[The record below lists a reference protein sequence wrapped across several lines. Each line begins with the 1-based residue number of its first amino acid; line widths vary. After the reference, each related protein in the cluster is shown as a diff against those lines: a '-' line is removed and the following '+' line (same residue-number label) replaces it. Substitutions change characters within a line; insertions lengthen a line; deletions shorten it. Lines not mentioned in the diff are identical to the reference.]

1 MLTHRND
8 IRVSSHAL
16 VRGHG
21 GRVRQQS
28 EVMYLYCWIRHDLLE
43 IRFYNHWFPNVVKEY
58 LLCWCLILRTHQ
70 RRILTNSAVVMNT
83 TPFLSVLGERVSG

>member
-21 GRVRQQS
+21 GKVRQQR
-28 EVMYLYCWIRHDLLE
+28 EVTYLYCWTQHDLVK
-43 IRFYNHWFPNVVKEY
+43 IRYNTHWFPNVVKEY
-58 LLCWCLILRTHQ
+58 LLRWRLILQTNQ
-70 RRILTNSAVVMNT
+70 GRILTNSAVVMNT
-83 TPFLSVLGERVSG
+83 TPFRSVLEGRVSG